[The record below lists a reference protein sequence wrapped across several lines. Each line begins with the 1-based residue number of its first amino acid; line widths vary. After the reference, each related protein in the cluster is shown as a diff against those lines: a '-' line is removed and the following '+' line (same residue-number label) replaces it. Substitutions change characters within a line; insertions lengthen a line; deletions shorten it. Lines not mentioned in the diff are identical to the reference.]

1 MPSVAEKRPPAKED
15 KSTTRWGDDD
25 DTDVLPP
32 PQESVDENGVKTTIE
47 YKLNDKGQ
55 RVKITRKY
63 RLYKTVTRY
72 NKRVEERK
80 KWKKFG
86 DCAGLP
92 PGPES
97 GITSIGEEVFLT
109 LGTSQQREEEKK
121 DASNVP
127 ANVQCRTCL
136 KTGDHYTLKCPYKAA
151 LPGAADNEINNNNN
165 DEPSKDGA
173 SGSKYIPPYMRGA
186 GRGGDGDDNGMRRRD
201 EGSTVR
207 VTNLSEETKEP
218 DLQELFRPFGPISRV
233 YLAKDK
239 LTNLSR
245 GFAFINF
252 VHHDDAARAIEKL
265 SGFGYDHLILHLE
278 WAKPSK

>member
-1 MPSVAEKRPPAKED
+1 MPSVVDSHATKEEHS
-15 KSTTRWGDDD
+15 KRWGDEEEAEE
-25 DTDVLPP
+25 LPP
-32 PQESVDENGVKTTIE
+32 PQETIDENGVKTTIE

-97 GITSIGEEVFLT
+97 GITSIGEEVFIT

-121 DASNVP
+121 DVSSVP
-127 ANVQCRTCL
+127 STVTCRTCL
-136 KTGDHYTLKCPYKAA
+136 KVGDHYTLKCPYKMA
-151 LPGAADNEINNNNN
+151 LPGAAENSNNNN
-165 DEPSKDGA
+165 DEQPKDGA
-173 SGSKYIPPYMRGA
+173 PSTSKYVPPNRRGQ
-186 GRGGDGDDNGMRRRD
+186 GRLGEDGDDNGTRRKD

-207 VTNLSEETKEP
+207 VTNLSEETKES

-239 LTNLSR
+239 ITNLSR

-252 VHHDDAARAIEKL
+252 VHHDDAARAIDKL